1 MCVMAVCD
9 NPEAIFQGLLAS
21 GAAADNL
28 ASEHQTP
35 DLSTGRTSKDPD
47 VQLLAKMAP
56 LLQKLLDVN
65 PNGRFDRFKMHV
77 AMGLY
82 AWEVVVE
89 RDEPDDDQWLRRKTL
104 QVLTALGHCRRLKQE
119 QTLWQ
124 SCNKCLSPADLQA
137 LQDCLD
143 RIPERHAY

>member
-1 MCVMAVCD
+1 MCVMAVWD

-28 ASEHQTP
+28 AFEYHTP

-65 PNGRFDRFKMHV
+65 PSGRFDGFQMHV

-82 AWEVVVE
+82 A
-89 RDEPDDDQWLRRKTL
+89 
-104 QVLTALGHCRRLKQE
+104 
-119 QTLWQ
+119 
-124 SCNKCLSPADLQA
+124 PADLQA
-137 LQDCLD
+137 LQVCLD
-143 RIPERHAY
+143 RIPERPAY